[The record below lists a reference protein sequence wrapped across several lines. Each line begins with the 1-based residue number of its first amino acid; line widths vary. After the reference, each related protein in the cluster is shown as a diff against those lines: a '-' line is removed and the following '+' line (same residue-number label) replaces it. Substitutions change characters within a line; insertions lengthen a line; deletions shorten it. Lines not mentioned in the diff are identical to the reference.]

1 MDASPVLRATYF
13 PGVWNGGGESPTHNS
28 AFPRILPDTQLQ
40 LQRSRASC
48 DSCMLRKSRKVSQ
61 GTLCDRPIL
70 FQNKPTS
77 PVRWCR
83 LNGLMRKH
91 CLVLSAGS
99 AAGWLCSSH
108 TPLGNSG
115 LFWVSPS
122 FLPSFPPP
130 PRFLP
135 AFSKGVTMTVNQNCS
150 QSIRALSKA

>member
-13 PGVWNGGGESPTHNS
+13 PGVWNGGDESSTHSS
-28 AFPRILPDTQLQ
+28 AFPRTLSDTQLQ
-40 LQRSRASC
+40 SGRSRASC

-61 GTLCDRPIL
+61 RTLCDRPIL

-77 PVRWCR
+77 PVCWCQ
-83 LNGLMRKH
+83 LNGLMKKH

-115 LFWVSPS
+115 FFGSHLLSSLPFPPLDSS
-122 FLPSFPPP
+122 LPSL
-130 PRFLP
+130 R
-135 AFSKGVTMTVNQNCS
+135 V
-150 QSIRALSKA
+150 